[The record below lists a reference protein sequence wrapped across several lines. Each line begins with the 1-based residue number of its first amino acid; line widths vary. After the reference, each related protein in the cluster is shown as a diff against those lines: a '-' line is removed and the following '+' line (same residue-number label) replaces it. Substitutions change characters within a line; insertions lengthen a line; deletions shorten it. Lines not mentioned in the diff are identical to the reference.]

1 MATLEERMGRLEE
14 TLLKDLPE
22 PFREVM
28 LKVDE
33 NSRDLQTVKVRLET
47 VGMGLDMMDSCIGTI
62 DRRLETIDAWLNG
75 IDSKIGQMDKKLDQV
90 LTLLM
95 QGR

>member
-1 MATLEERMGRLEE
+1 MATLEERIGRLEE
-14 TLLKDLPE
+14 TLLKDLSE

-33 NSRDLQTVKVRLET
+33 NSRDLQGVRVRLET

-62 DRRLETIDAWLNG
+62 DRRLETVDARLNG
-75 IDSKIGQMDKKLDQV
+75 IESKIDHMNKKLDQV